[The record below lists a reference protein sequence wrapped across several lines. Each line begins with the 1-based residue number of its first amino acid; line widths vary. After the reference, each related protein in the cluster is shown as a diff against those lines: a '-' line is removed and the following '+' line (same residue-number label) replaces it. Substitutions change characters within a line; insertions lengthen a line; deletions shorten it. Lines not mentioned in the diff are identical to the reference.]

1 VDKEPG
7 IVEEEEF
14 EEPPP
19 AEKRGLSNVAL
30 TIAIVTLIVWFAF
43 QAFQLVRDRG
53 NLRMVKSNQEVAM
66 QESEKLSSQ
75 FQTLVTKIAQ
85 LANQGHAGAKMLLEE
100 LKKTG
105 VGVSPEEKPAEMPD
119 LKSKTK

>member
-1 VDKEPG
+1 VDKEPE
-7 IVEEEEF
+7 IVEEEEV

-19 AEKRGLSNVAL
+19 ADKRGLSNVAL
-30 TIAIVTLIVWFAF
+30 TIAIVTLIVWFGF
-43 QAFQLVRDRG
+43 QALQLVRDRG

-66 QESEKLSSQ
+66 QESEKLRSQ
-75 FQTLVTKIAQ
+75 FRTLLTKIAE

-105 VGVSPEEKPAEMPD
+105 VGVGPEERPVETPQT
-119 LKSKTK
+119 KSKTK